1 VGAPLRVLLL
11 GRFEVVQGE
20 APIPTSAWRRRRP
33 ADLLKL
39 LALTPG
45 RSLPRAAV
53 IDALWPDK
61 DPASGANN
69 LHRALYDLRQVVGGR
84 AVEVDHGTVRLRPEV
99 WVDAD
104 EVEQAVRQGGLQRL
118 HDAVALCRGDL
129 SPEDQESP
137 WLVPHRH
144 RLRQRFVEAAWPVAR
159 QAADAGD
166 AATAI
171 PLLRRILA
179 IEPLEEE
186 AHALVMRLLAET
198 GRRSEALAQFDACA
212 AARRAAGH
220 DRPSYEVEALRD
232 RIEAGEVAPAS
243 AVLQADGATRAARR
257 LLGRDAPGPVRGR
270 EALLAS
276 LTQLLDR
283 GHGAVVLL
291 GERGAGAT
299 RVAVEGA
306 RLAQARGCTVL
317 SAAAP
322 GLPCA
327 PGALLAAA
335 LADERRAR
343 PGVAPDP
350 FQAPPPHRASP
361 DAARRARFEGVRDAL
376 AAAGG
381 GGPLYLLLDDLH
393 LADPTSL
400 ALLHALAREA
410 EPLRLVIVA
419 TCREEAVRAGTPI
432 QTALAHLDTER
443 LARGLRVSRLSAAGA
458 RAVLGDLM
466 GAAPLDALA
475 GAVHRAADGRPAAIE
490 AVVAAWHHSGL
501 VPADPE
507 AAVRAALAHLP
518 PDGLAFLEAAAVVGR
533 RFSPDLARAAGGLGV
548 RQAIAGLEAAAA
560 AGLLD
565 DTGDGWR
572 FHHASARDAL
582 LLDLPSA
589 RRRALHAAAAESLEE
604 AARRPGAEPPSE
616 AMASHWLQAGQ
627 PARALPHLLAAGH
640 RALDEAALAEG
651 APLLD
656 DALALADQQAI
667 RLGPARG
674 QALDA
679 LGWARLGLA
688 ELPALARAA
697 EAAAGPD
704 DDGPA
709 PPERRA
715 RARRWAA
722 LARVTGGDLPGA
734 LALVEAGLEEAA
746 AAGPGAEEHARED
759 GAPLLHLRAQ
769 LLWHAGRFEE
779 SLAAGLACAAE
790 GDRLHDADL
799 SARGRDVAALAGAML
814 ERPLPAPAPGDGPGP
829 GPADLRRQ
837 DRAPDH
843 PFDLHLVLWE
853 RDLVSGWTVH
863 DLARAAAAL
872 SERAAARGARDAL
885 AAGRTGA
892 GLAALAAGWLEE
904 AERLLRQ
911 ALALHREGHAALGE
925 ALALDRLG
933 AVLTAGG
940 EHAAAAAALAAGVV
954 AAERGGL
961 RRHALV
967 RLHATLARALLATGE
982 QHAAEAALRE
992 AADAMEAHGDCL
1004 VCEAALRPELVR
1016 AALAGGRQEQA
1027 AAEVAALE
1035 ALAGRHGGGWLG
1047 GLAATAR
1054 GRLLLSGG
1062 HHAEARAAFALSRSR
1077 LRAVGARLEAARAG
1091 RLLARCR
1098 GGEPVAAEEA
1108 VLLPCDA
1115 DA

>member
-1 VGAPLRVLLL
+1 MGAPLRVLLL
-11 GRFEVVQGE
+11 GRFEVVRAE
-20 APIPTSAWRRRRP
+20 APIPASAWRRRRP

-39 LALTPG
+39 LALAPG
-45 RSLPRAAV
+45 RSLPREAV

-129 SPEDQESP
+129 SPEDLESP
-137 WLVPHRH
+137 WLVPHRR
-144 RLRQRFVEAAWPVAR
+144 RLRRRFVEAAWPVAR

-171 PLLRRILA
+171 PLLRRLLA

-186 AHALVMRLLAET
+186 AHALIMRLLAGT
-198 GRRSEALAQFDACA
+198 GRRTEALAQYDACV

-220 DRPSYEVEALRD
+220 DRPSYETESLRD
-232 RIEAGEVAPAS
+232 RIESGEVGPARV
-243 AVLQADGATRAARR
+243 ALDADGARRAGRR
-257 LLGRDAPGPVRGR
+257 LLGTDDPGPLRGR
-270 EALLAS
+270 EALVAS
-276 LTQLLDR
+276 LEHLLQR
-283 GHGAVVLL
+283 GHGVLVLL
-291 GERGAGAT
+291 GERGVGAT

-306 RLAQARGCTVL
+306 RQAQARGCAVL

-327 PGALLAAA
+327 PGALFAAA

-343 PGVAPDP
+343 PRDAPDP
-350 FQAPPPHRASP
+350 FQAPPVHHASP
-361 DAARRARFEGVRDAL
+361 EEARLARFEGVRAAL
-376 AAAGG
+376 EAVAG

-393 LADPTSL
+393 LADPTSH

-410 EPLRLVIVA
+410 EALRLVIVA

-458 RAVLGDLM
+458 RAYLGDLM
-466 GAAPLDALA
+466 GTTPLEALA

-518 PDGLAFLEAAAVVGR
+518 PDGLAFLEAAAVLGR
-533 RFSPDLARAAGGLGV
+533 RFPPDLARAAGGLGV

-572 FHHASARDAL
+572 FHQAGARDAL
-582 LLDLPSA
+582 LLDLPAA
-589 RRRALHAAAAESLEE
+589 RRRAIHAAAAEALEE
-604 AARRPGAEPPSE
+604 AARRPGAEPMPE
-616 AMASHWLQAGQ
+616 AMASHRLQAGQ
-627 PARALPHLLAAGH
+627 PVRALPHLLAAGH
-640 RALDEAALAEG
+640 RALDQAALAEG
-651 APLLD
+651 APLLE

-709 PPERRA
+709 PPGRRA

-734 LALVEAGLEEAA
+734 LALVEAGLEEADG
-746 AAGPGAEEHARED
+746 AGPGASDQARD
-759 GAPLLHLRAQ
+759 DAAPLLHLRAQ

-779 SLAAGLACAAE
+779 ALGAGLACAAE
-790 GDRLHDADL
+790 GDRLDDADL
-799 SARGRDVAALAGAML
+799 SERGRDMAALAAAML
-814 ERPLPAPAPGDGPGP
+814 GRPLPPPDHRRGGQ
-829 GPADLRRQ
+829 DLRQ
-837 DRAPDH
+837 DRTPDH
-843 PFDLHLVLWE
+843 PLDLHLVLWE
-853 RDLVSGWTVH
+853 RDLVSGWAVH
-863 DLARAAAAL
+863 DLARATAAL

-892 GLAALAAGWLEE
+892 GLAALAAGRLDE
-904 AERLLRQ
+904 AERLLRD

-925 ALALDRLG
+925 ALSLDRLG
-933 AVLTAGG
+933 AVLTATGR
-940 EHAAAAAALAAGVV
+940 HAAAAAALAAGVV

-982 QHAAEAALRE
+982 LQAAEAALRE
-992 AADAMEAHGDCL
+992 AAEAMEPHGDCL

-1016 AALAGGRQEQA
+1016 AALAGGRIEQA
-1027 AAEVAALE
+1027 GVEVAALE

-1047 GLAATAR
+1047 GLAAMAR
-1054 GRLLLSGG
+1054 GRLLLAGG
-1062 HHAEARAAFALSRSR
+1062 HHAEARAALGTARGR
-1077 LRAVGARLEAARAG
+1077 WRAAGARLEAARAG
-1091 RLLARCR
+1091 RLLARCQ
-1098 GGEPVAAEEA
+1098 GGEPVASEES